1 MIANNIVD
9 GAAVGISVTNFE
21 VGGRLAVVQGNLL
34 RDLGPIGPGTG
45 VGLTIAADSVVTG
58 NVIEN
63 APLMGILIGYGPN
76 LRDVI
81 VSSNVMRGT
90 GIGVAVSV
98 VKGTGTALVTDNLIE
113 ASAGAIVGMEW
124 K

>member
-1 MIANNIVD
+1 
-9 GAAVGISVTNFE
+9 
-21 VGGRLAVVQGNLL
+21 
-34 RDLGPIGPGTG
+34 
-45 VGLTIAADSVVTG
+45 
-58 NVIEN
+58 
-63 APLMGILIGYGPN
+63 MGILIGYGPY

-90 GIGVAVSV
+90 GIGIAVSV

-124 K
+124 EKRVTGDMAKDGPGRYANLTLTGNKVR